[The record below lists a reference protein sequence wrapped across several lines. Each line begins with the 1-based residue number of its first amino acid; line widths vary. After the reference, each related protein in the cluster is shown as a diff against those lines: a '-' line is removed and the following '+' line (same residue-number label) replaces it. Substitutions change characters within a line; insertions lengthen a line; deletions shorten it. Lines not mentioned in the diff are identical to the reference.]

1 MQKIKNYGS
10 IKKQDTGTGSYSSS
24 NVAQTNYVLG
34 DISNRGL
41 NYGVKPEIAKSKSVT
56 SPKKNVATAVNAE
69 AVAVVANNLAM
80 MKFDEPQALKK
91 SPEKAFLENL
101 EKYLLTK
108 DYDVKNT
115 TNGVGDLNNS
125 SIGSVNSLVG
135 SNGSGLDV
143 SCGLSRLDVSDEFAS
158 GNAGVCEPAKT
169 ENGKF

>member
-24 NVAQTNYVLG
+24 NVTHTNYVLG

-41 NYGVKPEIAKSKSVT
+41 NYGVKPEIVKSKSVT

-69 AVAVVANNLAM
+69 AVAIVANNLTM

-108 DYDVKNT
+108 DYDVKT

-125 SIGSVNSLVG
+125 AIGSVNSLVG
-135 SNGSGLDV
+135 SNGSSLDV
-143 SCGLSRLDVSDEFAS
+143 SCGLSRLDASDEVAS
-158 GNAGVCEPAKT
+158 GNAGVGEPANT
-169 ENGKF
+169 ENGKL

>member
-10 IKKQDTGTGSYSSS
+10 IKKLDTGTSS
-24 NVAQTNYVLG
+24 NVTQTNYVLG

-80 MKFDEPQALKK
+80 MKFDEPQTQKK

-108 DYDVKNT
+108 DYDVKNE

-125 SIGSVNSLVG
+125 AVSSVNSLVG
-135 SNGSGLDV
+135 SNGSLDV
-143 SCGLSRLDVSDEFAS
+143 SSGLARLDVSDEAAS
-158 GNAGVCEPAKT
+158 GNDGVCEPAKT
-169 ENGKF
+169 ENGKL